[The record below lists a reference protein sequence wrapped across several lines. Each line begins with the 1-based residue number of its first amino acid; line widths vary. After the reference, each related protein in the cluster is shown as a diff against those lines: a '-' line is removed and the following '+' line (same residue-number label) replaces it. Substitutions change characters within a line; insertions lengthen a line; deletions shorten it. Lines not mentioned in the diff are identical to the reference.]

1 MLVYPE
7 ISDNEEL
14 EELTQMFEQ
23 VEKFFLEEGKKKCW
37 IANLMKK
44 LNFLDESFSLLN
56 SD

>member
-23 VEKFFLEEGKKKCW
+23 VEKFFLEQGERKK
-37 IANLMKK
+37 I
-44 LNFLDESFSLLN
+44 FFSFYGTR
-56 SD
+56 